1 MVQDLLT
8 LHLHMMQL
16 RNRTSSEQLP
26 FMQHRLEYLENLNDS
41 CQRKKKSYPTKSHA
55 KETQAQMSLL
65 MNYLKHILKRALQII
80 LICFYKNNILWL

>member
-1 MVQDLLT
+1 MVQDLLK
-8 LHLHMMQL
+8 LHLHMKQL
-16 RNRTSSEQLP
+16 RNRTSSEQLS

-41 CQRKKKSYPTKSHA
+41 CQRKKLYPTKSYA